1 MAQYIFSNSSNGENG
16 QSKGSY
22 YIIGRVKSVTLGPK
36 KYDGTVDEEYKSPE
50 DLGKIR
56 YEILYSTMD
65 ISNVE
70 GSISPAYPIFSSFR
84 QYPMAAEIVFIIP
97 GPSQG
102 LNDSRERQKLYYFP
116 PYSLWNSVNHNAFP
130 NLQEYADYLK
140 EFYANAPNGFDAQ
153 VPNLPIGNTFIEN
166 PNVRSLSPF
175 EGDTIVE
182 SRFGQSIRFGSTN
195 LRSKTLNTWSK
206 SGEPGKPITI
216 IRNGQGPQS
225 NNDKFELTVENIN
238 KDNSSIWLTSGQQI
252 DIDTIESF
260 PFQSFGLKINET
272 TKVTTIAS
280 KPTSTTSISATESDN
295 LTTN

>member
-1 MAQYIFSNSSNGENG
+1 
-16 QSKGSY
+16 
-22 YIIGRVKSVTLGPK
+22 
-36 KYDGTVDEEYKSPE
+36 
-50 DLGKIR
+50 
-56 YEILYSTMD
+56 
-65 ISNVE
+65 
-70 GSISPAYPIFSSFR
+70 
-84 QYPMAAEIVFIIP
+84 MAAEIVFIIP